1 MAHRRRERV
10 RRRGNN
16 TTRQQGSAK
25 SKRERERERERE
37 KAAQQPRDRRRL
49 PYLDESFVNDGNVSA
64 SGLLDAMNTFLAG
77 PACPRRERPPS
88 QWPPSPPAQ
97 NPVRSGARRSRLHA
111 RGSHPPGRPRTCR
124 RGPSRRISARPRPP
138 PEVCPH
144 GLARGRTVNNAPT
157 QGHEFELYG
166 SRDPCA
172 HVGMDSHAG
181 RKGAGG
187 WWWWCV
193 GGSLLREGAGARGV
207 SVKLV
212 CVDWRVTVASGS
224 IVPGVF

>member
-10 RRRGNN
+10 RRRGSN

-25 SKRERERERERE
+25 SKREREREGST
-37 KAAQQPRDRRRL
+37 AQQPRDRRRL

-157 QGHEFELYG
+157 QGHEFQLYG
-166 SRDPCA
+166 SREIRVHMWA
-172 HVGMDSHAG
+172 WIRMRGG
-181 RKGAGG
+181 KGKAGG
-187 WWWWCV
+187 
-193 GGSLLREGAGARGV
+193 GGGVWEGLSFAKERGREG
-207 SVKLV
+207 
-212 CVDWRVTVASGS
+212 
-224 IVPGVF
+224 FQ